1 MLKKKRKKEGEE
13 EEKRTSLTRSPL
25 FPSLFTRYPTILEEA
40 EGFFYSVVRLSCL
53 TRTQISRAIEGEK
66 KWVTLDE
73 SQEGNELSVSRD

>member
-25 FPSLFTRYPTILEEA
+25 FPSFTRYPSILEEA